1 MAELRGCEGV
11 VTLMKQIY
19 GVLQE
24 YEKQTDAMSNADL
37 EVLQQALFA
46 RNEMIG
52 KLEELKQQVEGVI
65 ELEFPE
71 ERRLLNDLVHGSYV
85 NSELDEEHKEL
96 QLIQRNITVIK
107 QRIVDKDRVISGQFK
122 SQHMD
127 SRREL
132 EQLKQTRQKIGY
144 YSSAVVGR
152 ATGQSLNK
160 NL

>member
-11 VTLMKQIY
+11 ITVMKQIY
-19 GVLQE
+19 EVLQE

-37 EVLQQALFA
+37 ETLQQALFV
-46 RNEMIG
+46 RNELIA
-52 KLEELKQQVEGVI
+52 KLEELKQQVEGMI
-65 ELEFPE
+65 ELEMPE
-71 ERRLLNDLVHGSYV
+71 ERALLNDLTHGSYV
-85 NSELDEEHKEL
+85 SVPLDEEHKEL

-122 SQHMD
+122 SQHVD
-127 SRREL
+127 SRKEL

-144 YSSAVVGR
+144 YNSSVVGR
-152 ATGQSLNK
+152 ATGQALNK